1 MGTGLLVG
9 EIEYLELDR
18 HTTNAAPNLEGI
30 DAFIDK
36 VAEELRPRTLLPVG
50 GVPDP
55 RFAGSV
61 VTTGPSCG
69 VETRYERMSR
79 WALVPEFPGQRASP
93 CGCNRVG
100 ERHT

>member
-9 EIEYLELDR
+9 QIKYLKVDR

-30 DAFIDK
+30 DAFIDE
-36 VAEELRPRTLLPVG
+36 VSEELRPCTLLPVR

-61 VTTGPSCG
+61 ITARPRGG
-69 VETRYERMSR
+69 VETGHERVSR
-79 WALVPEFPGQRASP
+79 
-93 CGCNRVG
+93 
-100 ERHT
+100 